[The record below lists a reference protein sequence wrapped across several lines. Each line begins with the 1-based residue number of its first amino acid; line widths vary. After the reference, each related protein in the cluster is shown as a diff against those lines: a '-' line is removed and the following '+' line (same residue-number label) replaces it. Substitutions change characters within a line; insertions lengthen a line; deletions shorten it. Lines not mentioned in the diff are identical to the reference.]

1 MAKDKRDNYE
11 NKKRHKTRK
20 LRQNNLANGG
30 LSPKIKEVI
39 RHYFENGF
47 HQDQAMISAGYAAST
62 AKNAT
67 HMIFGR
73 PDVKRE
79 IERQQQELHRKF
91 EVNEE
96 WVIRRLMILADGST
110 GQILKKLRENEYD
123 LNCLNDEEL
132 YFLNEFTEEVEYE
145 SSDKDS
151 EVKRVKLPVYGK
163 LKVKG
168 SDRHAA
174 LQMIARKLGL
184 FKDQVEVTGLGS
196 IVERLQ
202 AGRNRA
208 AARNKKE

>member
-1 MAKDKRDNYE
+1 MAGDKRDNYE